1 MPLMFFPKEPAE
13 SREFAAEH
21 PDLIAKMKTIMAGQP
36 APSAD
41 FPMTAPD
48 Q

>member
-1 MPLMFFPKEPAE
+1 MFFSPKEPAE

-21 PDLIAKMKTIMAGQP
+21 TDLIAKMKTIMAEQH